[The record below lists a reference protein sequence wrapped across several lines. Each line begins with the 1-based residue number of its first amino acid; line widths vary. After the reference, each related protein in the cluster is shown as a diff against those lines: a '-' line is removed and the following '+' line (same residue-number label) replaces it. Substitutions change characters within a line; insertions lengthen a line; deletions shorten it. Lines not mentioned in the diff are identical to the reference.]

1 VPARSVKQLIALAKA
16 RPGELNY
23 GAGAIGAST
32 HLASELFELMAG
44 VNIVHV
50 PYKSTGGAVTPLLS
64 GELQVMF
71 ATSASVTTHIKSGR
85 LRALAVSTAQPTAL
99 APGLPTIAAAGDLPG
114 YESASTAGVFAPAGT
129 SPAIIKRLHEEI
141 SRVLARPEVKE
152 RFFNQGVDI
161 VGGSPQE
168 TAAFLKSDVATTA
181 RIIKE
186 TGMRVDR

>member
-1 VPARSVKQLIALAKA
+1 
-16 RPGELNY
+16 
-23 GAGAIGAST
+23 
-32 HLASELFELMAG
+32 M
-44 VNIVHV
+44 
-50 PYKSTGGAVTPLLS
+50 
-64 GELQVMF
+64 
-71 ATSASVTTHIKSGR
+71 
-85 LRALAVSTAQPTAL
+85 
-99 APGLPTIAAAGDLPG
+99 
-114 YESASTAGVFAPAGT
+114 FAPAGT
-129 SPAIIKRLHEEI
+129 SPAIIKRLHEVI